1 MIDWRLL
8 GPLLP
13 LWGLSLLTL
22 GGLSWQSALT
32 QAAFIIL
39 GLILFFL
46 VAGYPYEQH
55 RWLGRYYLI
64 ASVGLL
70 LLPFIFGSITR
81 GAIRWIPLGSYSL
94 QPSELIK
101 PLLIL
106 AYSQYLAKRRDLNWK
121 QLFGF
126 GAWLLL
132 PFILIF
138 KQPDLGTS
146 LVVGA
151 IWLGLL
157 FSARIKAGK
166 ILALL
171 LVILLALPLGYRLLR
186 PYQKQ
191 RLLSFT
197 NPYSDPAGAGYQ
209 VIQALTAIGSGGFWG
224 QGLGRGSQSQL
235 QFLPERQTDFI
246 FAAIGEELGF
256 LAGTGLILSYWW
268 LLKRLLYIAKNAQDD
283 FGRLIV
289 TGVSVMLWFQI
300 GVTVAMNL
308 GLMPVTGITLPL
320 VSSGGSSMLATM
332 VSLGLV
338 SSVWKSTKSGL

>member
-13 LWGLSLLTL
+13 LWVLSLLVL
-22 GGLSWQSALT
+22 GGISWQLALT
-32 QAAFIIL
+32 QAVFIIL
-39 GLILFFL
+39 GLTLFLL

-55 RWLGRYYLI
+55 WWLGRYYWL

-81 GAIRWIPLGSYSL
+81 GSIRWIPLGGYSL

-106 AYSQYLAKRRDLNWK
+106 AYSQYLAKRGDLSWRR
-121 QLFGF
+121 LFGF
-126 GAWLLL
+126 GVWLLL

-146 LVVGA
+146 LVIGA

-157 FSARIKAGK
+157 VSARIRTSQLLTLG
-166 ILALL
+166 LAV
-171 LVILLALPLGYRLLR
+171 LVCLPLGFNLLQ
-186 PYQKQ
+186 PYQKE
-191 RLLSFT
+191 RLWSFT

-209 VIQALTAIGSGGFWG
+209 IIQALTAVGSGGFWG

-235 QFLPERQTDFI
+235 RFLPERQTDFI
-246 FAAIGEELGF
+246 FAAIAEELGF
-256 LAGTGLILSYWW
+256 VAAAGLVLSYWY
-268 LLKRLLYIAKNAQDD
+268 LLRRLLFIAKNTRDE
-283 FGRLIV
+283 FGHLIV
-289 TGVSVMLWFQI
+289 TGVLVMLWFQV

-320 VSSGGSSMLATM
+320 VSAGGSSLLATM

-338 SSVWKSTKSGL
+338 SSVWRFSQFGL

>member
-13 LWGLSLLTL
+13 LWVLSLLIL
-22 GGLSWQSALT
+22 GGLSWQMALT
-32 QAAFIIL
+32 QAVFIGL
-39 GLILFFL
+39 GLLLFFL

-55 RWLGRYYLI
+55 LWLGRYYLI
-64 ASVGLL
+64 VSVILL
-70 LLPFIFGSITR
+70 LLPFVFGVVTR
-81 GAIRWIPLGSYSL
+81 GAVRWIPLGSYSL
-94 QPSELIK
+94 QPSELVK

-106 AYSQYLAKRRDLNWK
+106 GYSQYLVRHRNLNWK

-126 GAWLLL
+126 GALLL
-132 PFILIF
+132 GPFILIF

-146 LVVGA
+146 LVVAA

-157 FSARIKAGK
+157 LSARIRTSQL
-166 ILALL
+166 LALGL
-171 LVILLALPLGYRLLR
+171 AVLVCLPLGYRLLQ

-191 RLLSFT
+191 RLLSFA
-197 NPYSDPAGAGYQ
+197 NPYSDTAGSGYQ
-209 VIQALTAIGSGGFWG
+209 VIQSLIAVGSGGFWG

-246 FAAIGEELGF
+246 FSSMAEELGR
-256 LAGTGLILSYWW
+256 LAGVGLILSYWW
-268 LLKRLLYIAKNAQDD
+268 LLKHLLFIAKNTDNE

-289 TGVSVMLWFQI
+289 VGVSVMLWFQV

-320 VSSGGSSMLATM
+320 VSSGGSSMLSTM

-338 SSVWKSTKSGL
+338 SSVWKSTRSSL

>member
-13 LWGLSLLTL
+13 LWGLSLLIL

-32 QAAFIIL
+32 QAVFIGL
-39 GLILFFL
+39 GLLLFFL
-46 VAGYPYEQH
+46 VSSYPFEQH
-55 RWLGRYYLI
+55 LWLGRYYLI
-64 ASVGLL
+64 ASVILL
-70 LLPFIFGSITR
+70 LLPFIFGVVTR
-81 GAIRWIPLGSYSL
+81 GAVRWIPLGSYSL
-94 QPSELIK
+94 QPSELVK

-106 AYSQYLAKRRDLNWK
+106 GYSQYLVRHRDLNWR
-121 QLFGF
+121 QLLGF
-126 GAWLLL
+126 VALLL
-132 PFILIF
+132 VPFVLIF

-157 FSARIKAGK
+157 LSSRIRASQL
-166 ILALL
+166 LALAGAI
-171 LVILLALPLGYRLLR
+171 LVCLPLGYRLLQ

-191 RLLSFT
+191 RLLSFA
-197 NPYSDPAGAGYQ
+197 NPYSDPAGSGYQ
-209 VIQALTAIGSGGFWG
+209 VIQSLIAVGSGGLTG

-235 QFLPERQTDFI
+235 EFLPERQTDFI
-246 FAAIGEELGF
+246 FSSMAEELGL
-256 LAGTGLILSYWW
+256 LAGVGLILSYWW
-268 LLKRLLYIAKNAQDD
+268 LLKHLLFIAKNTDNE
-283 FGRLIV
+283 FGRLIAS
-289 TGVSVMLWFQI
+289 GVSVMLWFQA

-320 VSSGGSSMLATM
+320 VSSGGSSMLSTM

-338 SSVWKSTKSGL
+338 SSVWKSTRSSL

>member
-1 MIDWRLL
+1 MTDWRLL

-13 LWGLSLLTL
+13 LWALSLLVL
-22 GGLSWQSALT
+22 GGISWQLALT

-55 RWLGRYYLI
+55 WWLGRYYLI

-81 GAIRWIPLGSYSL
+81 GAVRWIPLGGYSL

-106 AYSQYLAKRRDLNWK
+106 AYSQYLTKRGNLSWK

-126 GAWLLL
+126 GVWLLL

-146 LVVGA
+146 LVVGV

-157 FSARIKAGK
+157 LSARVRTSQLLTLS
-166 ILALL
+166 LAV
-171 LVILLALPLGYRLLR
+171 LVCLPLGFNLLQ
-186 PYQKQ
+186 PYQKE

-197 NPYSDPAGAGYQ
+197 NPYSDPAGSGYQ
-209 VIQALTAIGSGGFWG
+209 IIQALTAVGSGGFLG

-235 QFLPERQTDFI
+235 RFLPERQTDFI
-246 FAAIGEELGF
+246 FAATSEELGF
-256 LAGTGLILSYWW
+256 LAGAGLILSYWY
-268 LLKRLLYIAKNAQDD
+268 LLRHLLVIAKNTRDE

-289 TGVSVMLWFQI
+289 TGVLVMLWFQV

-320 VSSGGSSMLATM
+320 VSAGGSSLLATM

-338 SSVWKSTKSGL
+338 SSVWRFSQSGL

>member
-13 LWGLSLLTL
+13 LWVLSLLIL
-22 GGLSWQSALT
+22 GGLSWQLALT
-32 QAAFIIL
+32 QAVFIVL

-55 RWLGRYYLI
+55 LWLGRHYLI
-64 ASVGLL
+64 ASLILL
-70 LLPFIFGSITR
+70 LLPFVFGVVTR
-81 GAIRWIPLGSYSL
+81 GAVRWIPLGSYSL

-106 AYSQYLAKRRDLNWK
+106 AYSQYLAKRRNLNWR

-126 GAWLLL
+126 AVLLL
-132 PFILIF
+132 GPFILIF

-157 FSARIKAGK
+157 LSARIRTSQ
-166 ILALL
+166 
-171 LVILLALPLGYRLLR
+171 LLALGLAVLVCLPLGWKLLQ
-186 PYQKQ
+186 PYQTQ
-191 RLLSFT
+191 RLLSFA
-197 NPYSDPAGAGYQ
+197 NPYSDPSGSGYQ
-209 VIQALTAIGSGGFWG
+209 VIQSLIAVGGGGLWG

-235 QFLPERQTDFI
+235 EFLPERQTDFI
-246 FAAIGEELGF
+246 FATISEELGL
-256 LAGTGLILSYWW
+256 LAGAGLILSYWW
-268 LLKRLLYIAKNAQDD
+268 LLRHLLFIAKNTRDE

-289 TGVSVMLWFQI
+289 TGVSVMLWFQV

-338 SSVWKSTKSGL
+338 SSVWRFSKSGL